1 MNKQITSK
9 EQILAAGKQ
18 VLLHQGSQAFSI
30 RTVAAEC
37 TISIG
42 TIYNYFPSKAALL
55 SAVVQSI
62 WLDIFRPI
70 NTTHFASFT
79 DCVQCVFQAVQ
90 AAEQRYPGFTTLHK
104 MHFSDSEKHEGR
116 ASMRESHQMIQNIL
130 VRALQNDAK
139 IRPHAFDAPLTMETF
154 SGYVIILM
162 THLLMQKKHNC
173 SALLV
178 LIKQSI
184 Y

>member
-9 EQILAAGKQ
+9 EQILRAGKEI
-18 VLLHQGSQAFSI
+18 LLNEGAQAFSI
-30 RTVAAEC
+30 RSVAAKC

-70 NTTHFASFT
+70 NAASFSSFT
-79 DCVQCVFQAVQ
+79 ECVQSIFQAVY
-90 AAEQRYPGFTTLHK
+90 AAEQQHPGFTTLHK
-104 MHFSDSEKHEGR
+104 MHFAENEKSEGR
-116 ASMRESHQMIQNIL
+116 ASMRESHHIMQEIL
-130 VRALQNDAK
+130 VRALQNDAS
-139 IRPHAFDAPLTMETF
+139 IRPHAFDAPLTMEIF
-154 SGYVIILM
+154 AEYIITLM
-162 THLLMQKKHNC
+162 THLLMQHKPNC
-173 SALLV
+173 HALLTM
-178 LIKQSI
+178 IRQCI